1 MDKYINEDTKNKI
14 KDMIGEIESKS
25 DAEVVVVVADNCDRY
40 RYSIFLYAFLATL
53 IVPFL
58 IRLSSINFDQNE
70 TFALMTATFLFVTV
84 SLEYSEFKY
93 KIIPKKVKIDSCE
106 SIAFN
111 QFKKLGINKT
121 ANHKAILIFVSIKER
136 YIRVIADKNI
146 DKKIGKEFWK
156 ELVQEFAKEVKD
168 SSVDSAMIN
177 IVNKCGKVL
186 IDNFPTTTQI
196 QENEIPNDVVEI

>member
-1 MDKYINEDTKNKI
+1 M
-14 KDMIGEIESKS
+14 
-25 DAEVVVVVADNCDRY
+25 
-40 RYSIFLYAFLATL
+40 
-53 IVPFL
+53 
-58 IRLSSINFDQNE
+58 
-70 TFALMTATFLFVTV
+70 
-84 SLEYSEFKY
+84 EYSEFKY

-106 SIAFN
+106 SVAFK
-111 QFKKLGINKT
+111 QFEKLGINKT

-156 ELVQEFAKEVKD
+156 ELVQEFAKEVKV